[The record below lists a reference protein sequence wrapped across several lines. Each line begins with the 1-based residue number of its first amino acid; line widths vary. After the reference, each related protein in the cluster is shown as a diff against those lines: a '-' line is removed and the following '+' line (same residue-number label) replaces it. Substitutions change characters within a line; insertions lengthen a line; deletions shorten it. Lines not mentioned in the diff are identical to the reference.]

1 MRIIWSRR
9 ASNCRARRIRCPSSS
24 SSASRNRS
32 SITASKISRSTAN
45 SRIRISKRQ
54 SRFKTPMSKQ
64 TKLTAV
70 VAIDKRGGI
79 GVNNTLPWHLPE
91 DLAHFKRTTSGHPII
106 KGHKTYESISRPLP
120 NRRKIVVT
128 RDPSWRHDGVE
139 TVRSLA
145 EATALAAGGEEA
157 FIIGGGQIFAEAMPL
172 VQKLIVTEI
181 DKTFECDAFFPQIDT
196 RQWKETAREENQ
208 TTKKQNDKTIV
219 TYERAYRTHIEH

>member
-106 KGHKTYESISRPLP
+106 MGRKTFESIGRPLP
-120 NRRKIVVT
+120 NRRNIVVT

-139 TVRSLA
+139 TVCSLA

-157 FIIGGGQIFAEAMPL
+157 FIIGGGLIFAEAMPL

-196 RQWKETAREENQ
+196 RQWKETAREEYHSAENQ
-208 TTKKQNDKTIV
+208 FGYAV
-219 TYERAYRTHIEH
+219 GAGGRAGGARIGH

>member
-1 MRIIWSRR
+1 
-9 ASNCRARRIRCPSSS
+9 
-24 SSASRNRS
+24 
-32 SITASKISRSTAN
+32 
-45 SRIRISKRQ
+45 
-54 SRFKTPMSKQ
+54 MSKQ

-106 KGHKTYESISRPLP
+106 MGRKTFESIGRPLP
-120 NRRKIVVT
+120 NRRNIVVT

-196 RQWKETAREENQ
+196 RQWKETAREEYHSAENQ
-208 TTKKQNDKTIV
+208 FGYAFV
-219 TYERAYRTHIEH
+219 TYERA